1 MKEERIL
8 TALSLRE
15 QKPLIIFE
23 TTGMNAAIFFCD
35 VSIRNLLKSLTT
47 PRPRLGE
54 KRLLVL

>member
-15 QKPLIIFE
+15 QKPVIIFE

-47 PRPRLGE
+47 HRPRL
-54 KRLLVL
+54 